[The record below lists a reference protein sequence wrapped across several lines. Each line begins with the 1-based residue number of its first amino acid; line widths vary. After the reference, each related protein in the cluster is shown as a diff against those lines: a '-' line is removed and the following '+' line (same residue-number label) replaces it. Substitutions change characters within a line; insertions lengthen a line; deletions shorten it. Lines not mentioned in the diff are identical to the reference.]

1 MVAPRF
7 ERVAFD
13 TIVGKNKRKARSS
26 RLTCGEQA
34 NYPPGAPSAFAS
46 ATGGLCPPGAFCWN
60 QYEKI
65 YSVIFSDFNDRV

>member
-34 NYPPGAPSAFAS
+34 NYPPGAPSFNKNEKVFDCIFFAIFDRMQQRVYQ
-46 ATGGLCPPGAFCWN
+46 TGNDGAW
-60 QYEKI
+60 
-65 YSVIFSDFNDRV
+65 